1 MASCFIYWPSR
12 CMSVTDGHIDGR
24 TSNICRNRQ
33 NRILLCRLKTVVH
46 AHVNFQNTVTYQK
59 LQKSQKSYYSHLV
72 VNCQK
77 VYRGGWVAKS
87 DLRKAVL
94 NYEKKLAK
102 ETRNNPKA
110 FYRYINSKTKSRCS
124 NGTLETKQGELIEGN
139 RHKAEALNKH
149 FSSVFTREG
158 LGELPH
164 FSQRSCQNQLQD
176 MTFDASEIKDKLLNL
191 KTNKCPGPDEIHPR
205 LLKEMHSVLSV
216 PLQKLFTRLLQLGCP
231 EAWKVGHITPV
242 FKKGN
247 KKDVSNYRPT
257 SLTSVTGKVM
267 ESLVRTRL
275 MKHFTDNNFMS
286 HDQHGFLPG
295 RSCSTQL
302 LEVLDIWTRI
312 LDNGDN
318 VDVVYRL
325 CKGFWHRSSSQVTY
339 EATELW
345 RWWYIWHWIKDF
357 LENRKQCVVVNGEIS
372 SFEQVLSVIPQG
384 SVLGPILFLIYINDM
399 PETVQYMIKL
409 FADDS

>member
-1 MASCFIYWPSR
+1 MGDFNHPEIDWLSESCYQSANHPSTIFLNVIHDTFFYQHCAEPTHSR
-12 CMSVTDGHIDGR
+12 PGQR
-24 TSNICRNRQ
+24 
-33 NRILLCRLKTVVH
+33 
-46 AHVNFQNTVTYQK
+46 ANT
-59 LQKSQKSYYSHLV
+59 LHLV
-72 VNCQK
+72 FTSEEGLINNLIYCSPLGKSDHSTLQFQLTCSVVPECVSTKKFNYNKVNYEGMQSYLREVDWDSIISTGTSADECWSQIESQLKEARDRYVPCFTHKQGDRKKPPWMDAETKASMKSKAQLYRKYRRTKKPDDYIEYRK
-77 VYRGGWVAKS
+77 VRNKAKS

-102 ETRNNPKA
+102 EARNNPKA

-191 KTNKCPGPDEIHPR
+191 KTNKSPGPDKIHPR

-247 KKDVSNYRPT
+247 KKDVSNY

-267 ESLVRTRL
+267 ESFVRSRL
-275 MKHFTDNNFMS
+275 MKHFT
-286 HDQHGFLPG
+286 
-295 RSCSTQL
+295 
-302 LEVLDIWTRI
+302 
-312 LDNGDN
+312 
-318 VDVVYRL
+318 Y
-325 CKGFWHRSSSQVTY
+325 VT
-339 EATELW
+339 
-345 RWWYIWHWIKDF
+345 
-357 LENRKQCVVVNGEIS
+357 
-372 SFEQVLSVIPQG
+372 
-384 SVLGPILFLIYINDM
+384 
-399 PETVQYMIKL
+399 
-409 FADDS
+409 